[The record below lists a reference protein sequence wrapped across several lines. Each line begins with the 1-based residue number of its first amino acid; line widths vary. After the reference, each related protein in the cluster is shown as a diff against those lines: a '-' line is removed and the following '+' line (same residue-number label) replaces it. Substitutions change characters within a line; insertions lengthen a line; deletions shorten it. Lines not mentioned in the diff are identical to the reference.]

1 MAHFYYKSQ
10 RCTYTHTHVGLITAE
25 VHTYNHLYIVRDENT
40 HMHIHAHASCQIK
53 IVKQHKRIHACI
65 HVRKLKF
72 YKPHIHTHTHI
83 SDKFLRQWKNTK
95 EILLGILLFVFVYLR
110 DISTHP
116 APRAGR
122 VNGKTQNLAYKD

>member
-10 RCTYTHTHVGLITAE
+10 RCTYTHTHVGIITAE
-25 VHTYNHLYIVRDENT
+25 VHTQPFVYSERWEHT
-40 HMHIHAHASCQIK
+40 HAHASCQIK

-83 SDKFLRQWKNTK
+83 SDTFLRQWKNTK